1 MHAGNGGLER
11 WANPNT
17 LRTAAHVV
25 IVLAGSWWLLG
36 QLATVL
42 RPLLLAVF
50 LGYVLLPYYSRL
62 RLYVPVPVALGV
74 LVGATTGLLLLIAFG
89 MYVSL
94 SGLSVELP
102 MLRPRA
108 VGLVHDVANFLHEY
122 LPGATGSVASG
133 TRSAEEQA
141 ADKISE
147 NVMWLANL
155 AALGFLEAASAG
167 LYLMFLLMESGKF
180 PDRVRAAYPPEK
192 ADEIL
197 HVFGRINAAV
207 IRYLKAKVLSSLLLA
222 VPVGAILW
230 ACGVK
235 FSLLWALLTFACNFI
250 PYLGSVI
257 AYTLP
262 IGFAF
267 LQFEEP
273 GRPIWVAAL
282 LTVCHVLGAAVVEPM
297 ILGKAV
303 GLSPLVVLGALSLWG
318 LSLGLPGMFLAVPL
332 TVVVVLVLDNIEA
345 TRPIAK
351 LLGG

>member
-1 MHAGNGGLER
+1 MHAGTGGLER

-50 LGYVLLPYYSRL
+50 LGYVLLPYYARL
-62 RLYVPVPVALGV
+62 RLHVPVPVALGV
-74 LVGATTGLLLLIAFG
+74 LVGATTGVLLLIAFG

-108 VGLVHDVANFLHEY
+108 VGLVRDVSDFLNEY
-122 LPGATGSVASG
+122 LPGTGAVAGG

-167 LYLMFLLMESGKF
+167 LYLLFLLMESGKF

-207 IRYLKAKVLSSLLLA
+207 ISYLKAKVLSSLLVA

-250 PYLGSVI
+250 PYLGSAV

-273 GRPIWVAAL
+273 GRPLLVAGL
-282 LTVCHVLGAAVVEPM
+282 LTACHVLGAAVVEPL
-297 ILGKAV
+297 ILGKAM